1 MVGNQN
7 GRRAKIAAVDLD
19 YVQRAHEP
27 AYQEIIVAPQEDR
40 QWKQHVRRERS
51 SAYWFAATKW
61 GMLGLVTGM
70 LIGGGG
76 MYVATMG
83 NLEIAQSALERAVL
97 MRQVQDAHNS
107 ANPPAPEELKR
118 LPPPSESTP

>member
-1 MVGNQN
+1 MVGNNN

-19 YVQRAHEP
+19 HVRRLPELT
-27 AYQEIIVAPQEDR
+27 PQDSGPVIHDDR
-40 QWKQHVRRERS
+40 QWRSHIRRERS

-61 GMLGLVTGM
+61 GMLGLITGM
-70 LIGGGG
+70 LIGGAG

-97 MRQVQDAHNS
+97 MRQVQAEHDGGSIPPDA
-107 ANPPAPEELKR
+107 KR
-118 LPPPSESTP
+118 ISPPSRSAP